1 MCCACDHLRVA
12 LLTSVPLLPLAERS
26 VEEKL
31 ASLPAYERKAWLLA
45 QDPKIRRDI
54 ARGAWWYRK
63 RAKQQQPPG
72 NWLVWVIGA
81 GRGWGKTQVGSE
93 TLLGWILAFPKD
105 RGGNRTEWMV
115 VAETLADVVKYNIEG
130 PSGLLNA
137 IRRQGYKKL
146 NRQPKDDDRTTKGYT
161 YVKAP
166 KPVIVLY
173 PDRQIIHFDS
183 ADNDDVGR
191 GANLAGLWLDEVAKW
206 GPMAHDAWY
215 NGLLPALRVDLPN
228 GGNPRCLVTTTP
240 KPIGLLKEWYTRA
253 RAGDPMYRLTLGS
266 TYENVGNLNPNTL
279 NEFLREYEGTRL
291 GRQEL
296 YGELLDEV
304 EGALWTRQVLE
315 DHRVWELPKLAR
327 VVIGVDPTGTGSGD
341 EMGLVAVGAT
351 VDGHQ
356 YVLSDLSRQLAG
368 LAGARLAWKA
378 LIEHQ
383 HYLSD
388 RFTTP
393 YLVVEEDYAKD
404 WLKDTLG
411 VVYESMRA
419 AKLFPAHDR
428 APIRFVQ
435 ASLLGGKGLRAEP
448 VAMRYELGRI
458 HHFGVHHG
466 LEDQMCTW
474 DPRDKKAHS
483 PDRVDALVH
492 ASLWLRD
499 QEGKTAEVG
508 TWGDTATLPVTR
520 LNV

>member
-1 MCCACDHLRVA
+1 MA
-12 LLTSVPLLPLAERS
+12 LLTSVPLLPLSERS

-31 ASLPAYERKAWLLA
+31 ASLPAHERKAWFLA

-54 ARGAWWYRK
+54 VNGAWWYRR
-63 RAKQQQPPG
+63 RAKQEQPPG

-93 TLLGWILAFPKD
+93 TLLTWVIKYPRD

-130 PSGLLNA
+130 PSGLQNA
-137 IRRQGYKKL
+137 IRRAGYRKL
-146 NRQPKDDDRTTKGYT
+146 NRPPRDDDKTTRGYT

-215 NGLLPALRVDLPN
+215 NGLLPALRVDLP
-228 GGNPRCLVTTTP
+228 GDGKPRCLVTTTP

-253 RAGDPMYRLTLGS
+253 RAGDAKYRLTLGS
-266 TYENVGNLNPNTL
+266 TYENVGNLNPDTL
-279 NEFLREYEGTRL
+279 QEFLREYEGTRL

-304 EGALWTRQVLE
+304 EGALWTRKVID
-315 DHRVWELPKLAR
+315 DHRVFELPKLAR
-327 VVIGVDPTGTGSGD
+327 VVIGVDPTGTGQGD

-356 YVLSDLSRQLAG
+356 YVLSDLSRNLAG
-368 LAGARLAWKA
+368 MAGARLAWKT

-383 HYLSD
+383 RHMPD
-388 RFTTP
+388 RYTTP
-393 YLVVEEDYAKD
+393 FLVVEEDYAKD
-404 WLKDTLG
+404 WLKDSLDA
-411 VVYESMRA
+411 VYKSMQTE
-419 AKLFPAHDR
+419 KLFPRHDR
-428 APIRFVQ
+428 APIRYVS
-435 ASLLGGKGLRAEP
+435 AALLGGKGLRAEP

-458 HHFGVHHG
+458 HHFGVHPG

-499 QEGKTAEVG
+499 QEGKTTEVG
-508 TWGDTATLPVTR
+508 TWGDDASLPVTR